1 MYGFLSVMRLRE
13 LGFLIRGGNT
23 GHAFQSQTKRSSL
36 LSKGGFGHLKF
47 QAFNGGFQAILMLN

>member
-23 GHAFQSQTKRSSL
+23 RHAFQSQTKRSSL

-47 QAFNGGFQAILMLN
+47 QAFNGGF